1 MFLAGTLIYII
12 VIASYFIFDTVQS
25 TINESITLA
34 PEITYAMLFL
44 YAVPLVIHL
53 VHVFLRKAK
62 VEDWIVLDK
71 QTKLAASVSVSL
83 GLIGTFLGLTSMVS
97 AIAGALGGE
106 GDMAAQIAK
115 MMSSVASA
123 LAAMSFAF
131 LTSIIG
137 VTVSVLLLLSLNFWQ
152 AYYTKTKKEVT
163 EKNEYAREFEFIS
176 SRLDTLSKLSINL
189 NKKLIVVS
197 DNKDSTELALKELYD
212 INTHL
217 CQLIE
222 MKRTL
227 VEIQKE
233 TIFELK
239 ESTNEIIHD
248 NSNRQDNLISEH
260 ITFKNEL
267 FSLLSNKDNNI
278 NSRLDD
284 IVESIKNMRQE
295 ISLSNDIACKGV
307 QNLQDASK
315 EYYSIKNKIMK
326 VMELIYD
333 K

>member
-12 VIASYFIFDTVQS
+12 VIAAYFIFDAVQS

-34 PEITYAMLFL
+34 PEITCAMLFL

-62 VEDWIVLDK
+62 IEDWIVLDK

-97 AIAGALGGE
+97 SIAGALGGE

-137 VTVSVLLLLSLNFWQ
+137 VAVSVLLLLSLNFWQ
-152 AYYTKTKKEVT
+152 AYYTKTKKEE
-163 EKNEYAREFEFIS
+163 EKDKKGHERELEFIC
-176 SRLDTLSKLSINL
+176 SRLDTLSDLCINL
-189 NKKLIVVS
+189 NEKLIVVS
-197 DNKDSTELALKELYD
+197 NDKDSAELALKELHD

-217 CQLIE
+217 NHLVE
-222 MKRTL
+222 MEQKI

-233 TIFELK
+233 TVVELRELTK
-239 ESTNEIIHD
+239 EIISDTSKKKEH
-248 NSNRQDNLISEH
+248 LISEC

-267 FSLLSNKDNNI
+267 LN
-278 NSRLDD
+278 RQDD
-284 IVESIKNMRQE
+284 IVESIKDLRQE
-295 ISLSNDIACKGV
+295 ILLSNDITCKGI
-307 QNLQDASK
+307 QKLQDVSK
-315 EYYSIKNKIMK
+315 EYNAIKNKIKK